1 MAVEKRVVLKNCG
14 VVDPKDISS
23 YLEQGGFMALKK
35 VKKEMTPEKI
45 IEEVMASE
53 LLGRGGAGFPC
64 GLKWKLARGNPVDE
78 KFLICNADEGEVGT
92 FKDRFILEHDPFA
105 LIEAIAIAGFTVGAK
120 KAYLYLRAEYHSLS
134 PLLLHA
140 IRQAKKKGFLEHL
153 EIDLR
158 EGAGA
163 YMCGEESGL
172 MNSIEGMRG
181 EARYKPPFPP
191 SKGLWGKPTVINN
204 VETLMNIPPIILNGS
219 QWFKKMGTE
228 QSKGTKVFSV
238 SGDVE
243 KPGVYEME
251 LGSKLSELVVE
262 LALAKKIKIIQV
274 GGATGRMIPQPM
286 IETPLSY
293 ETILGSGAITVFDES
308 RDVID
313 VMYRNMEFLAEES
326 CGKCTPCREGT
337 EAMVEILERLT
348 KGEGREEDIEVL
360 EDLSRAM
367 TLSSLCG
374 LGQTA
379 SVPVLDTLNHFRK
392 DYENR
397 IEQSILLRSLGG
409 TQRL

>member
-64 GLKWKLARGNPVDE
+64 GLKWKLARGNPGNE

-105 LIEAIAIAGFTVGAK
+105 LIEAIAIAGFAIGVK

-140 IRQAKKKGFLEHL
+140 IHQAKKKGFLEHL
-153 EIDLR
+153 EIDLL

-191 SKGLWGKPTVINN
+191 SKGLWGRPTVINN

-228 QSKGTKVFSV
+228 KSKGTKVFSV

-251 LGSKLSELVVE
+251 LGSKLAELVIE
-262 LALAKKIKIIQV
+262 LASAKKMKMVQV

-313 VMYRNMEFLAEES
+313 VMYRNMEFLADES

-348 KGEGREEDIEVL
+348 KGEGAKEDIEAIK
-360 EDLSRAM
+360 DLSHVM
-367 TLSSLCG
+367 MLSSLCG
-374 LGQTA
+374 LGQA
-379 SVPVLDTLNHFRK
+379 APVPVLDTLNHFRK
-392 DYENR
+392 EYENR
-397 IEQSILLRSLGG
+397 IEQSIFLRSLRG

>member
-1 MAVEKRVVLKNCG
+1 MAVQKRVVLKNDG
-14 VVDPKDISS
+14 VVHPKNITS
-23 YLEQGGFMALKK
+23 YLKKDGFRALEKAT
-35 VKKEMTPEKI
+35 KEMTPEKI
-45 IEEVMASE
+45 IEEVTASS

-64 GLKWKLARGNPVDE
+64 GLKWKLARENPTDE

-92 FKDRFILEHDPFA
+92 FKDRYILEHDPFT
-105 LIEAIAIAGFTVGAK
+105 LIEAIAIAGFAVGAK
-120 KAYLYLRAEYHSLS
+120 RAYLYLRAEYHYLFN
-134 PLLLHA
+134 LLHHA
-140 IRQAKKKGFLEHL
+140 IRQAKEKGFLEHL

-251 LGSKLSELVVE
+251 LGSKLSELVIE
-262 LALAKKIKIIQV
+262 LALAKKIKMVQV

-293 ETILGSGAITVFDES
+293 ETILGSGAITVYDES

-337 EAMVEILERLT
+337 EAMVEILGKLA
-348 KGEGREEDIEVL
+348 KGEGCEEDIEVL

-374 LGQTA
+374 LGQAA